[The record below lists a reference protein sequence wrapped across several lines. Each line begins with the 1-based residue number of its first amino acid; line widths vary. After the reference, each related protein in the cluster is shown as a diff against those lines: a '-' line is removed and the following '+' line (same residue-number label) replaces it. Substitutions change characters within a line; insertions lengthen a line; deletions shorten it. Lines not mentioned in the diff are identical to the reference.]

1 MRMFS
6 KNVLCKLMLI
16 TLSVVLFSCNAKTAR
31 KAEEFAKKTYEEYKV
46 TREKNPGIRYKEEEL
61 KNKLSE
67 TWNKKE
73 EKRYVR
79 KICGQCGG
87 GGVCYQL
94 DSYGN
99 IMTDIY
105 GNPLLFQCPV
115 CLGSGSV
122 VVEE

>member
-1 MRMFS
+1 MVSRS
-6 KNVLCKLMLI
+6 ILCKLILI
-16 TLSVVLFSCNAKTAR
+16 TLSFVLFSCNAKTAR
-31 KAEEFAKKTYEEYKV
+31 KAEELAKKTYEDYKV
-46 TREKNPGIRYKEEEL
+46 AREKNPGIRYKEEEL

-67 TWNKKE
+67 TWNNKE
-73 EKRYVR
+73 EKRYVS

-115 CLGSGSV
+115 CHGSGSV